1 MLKKYSTEFSMT
13 FDEILVPISYSTLQ
27 LLIPP
32 KLLNMTQSHQIMCG
46 YERFVHAVTYQEYIN
61 HWHKQRLSF

>member
-32 KLLNMTQSHQIMCG
+32 KLSNMTQSHLIMCG
-46 YERFVHAVTYQEYIN
+46 HEKCIHAVT
-61 HWHKQRLSF
+61 